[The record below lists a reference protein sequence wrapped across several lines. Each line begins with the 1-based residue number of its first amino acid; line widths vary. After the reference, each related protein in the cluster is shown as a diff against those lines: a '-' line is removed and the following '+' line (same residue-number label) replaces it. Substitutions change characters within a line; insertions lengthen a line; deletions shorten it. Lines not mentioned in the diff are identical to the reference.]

1 MSKLEGKLLH
11 DMMKVVFVAA
21 EGKFTYMDQQFNGQ
35 ALKDMPA
42 EGNDKIFGLATIFG
56 QMGPLDFNA
65 ACWRAQDEG
74 YLFIDKET
82 GKIDVLKVP
91 EEWGFDSTIEH
102 LITVIPYVLGKLA
115 ETEVDPE
122 ENFLGNYVASYLAT
136 DVVIAL
142 RYLQLKNKVAT
153 YEVKDVSEGEN
164 GEKITDT
171 YVFYT
176 LSENKAHRW
185 GENQFKDHEKLE
197 KE

>member
-21 EGKFTYMDQQFNGQ
+21 EGKFTYMDQNFNGQ
-35 ALKDMPA
+35 ALKD
-42 EGNDKIFGLATIFG
+42 EGETDKVFGLATIFG
-56 QMGPLDFNA
+56 AMGALDFNA

-74 YLFIDKET
+74 YLFIDKIS

-91 EEWGFDSTIEH
+91 DTWEFDSTINH
-102 LITVIPYVLGKLA
+102 LIEVVPYVLSKLA

-142 RYLQLKNKVAT
+142 RYLQLKDRIAT
-153 YEVKDVSEGEN
+153 YTVKDVSEGEN
-164 GEKITDT
+164 GEKITDS

-176 LSENKAHRW
+176 LSENKDKRW